1 MFAELAAITSALSAI
16 NSTIAT
22 FKEGRANAQDAAAL
36 LGKFGTTAQKLDNWE
51 KKKKLKRPLTPKE
64 AMDLSIKRREIKNIE
79 RKIKD
84 HLMMAGMSDVWR
96 DAERI
101 RKESERDHL
110 QYLKDIHKKRKE
122 RNRKL
127 KERVTAAFIIISLLF
142 LCWAG
147 WFLYGAITESK
158 IEATKQRIEQL
169 KERQR
174 NIRKCGRHKC

>member
-1 MFAELAAITSALSAI
+1 MFAELAAITSAISAI
-16 NSTIAT
+16 NNTIAT
-22 FKEGRANAQDAAAL
+22 FKEGRANAHDAAAL

-127 KERVTAAFIIISLLF
+127 KERATAAFIIISLLF

-147 WFLYGAITESK
+147 WFLYGAITESRL
-158 IEATKQRIEQL
+158 EAAKQRLEQA

-174 NIRKCGRHKC
+174 NIRKCGRIRC